1 MIMTTVD
8 KTTQP
13 QMSGLAKVWQR
24 TPALLKAF
32 LMIALVGVVGANG
45 VSILAMLPAH
55 LALIA
60 SLSYLFLYWKFFS
73 GGWGPKGTAE
83 ARKKYFRAGSLSP
96 RLWKWSLLLAALFV
110 LVFQSGLVFTFRL
123 IQFPAERFLQGLG
136 LESQPLWVAWSIIL
150 IASLSAGLTEETG
163 FRGYGMVPLQERYG
177 PVLAN
182 IIISILFVVFH
193 LNQAWAPPML
203 LHLFVASFMWGL
215 IAFATGSLLPGII
228 AHTVLDIV
236 NFSYWW
242 TDVAGGFE
250 YQPIAVTGMDLHFI
264 IWSLLLTVSGGLFVW
279 ALGKVKAVRLQS

>member
-1 MIMTTVD
+1 MTTID

-13 QMSGLAKVWQR
+13 QMSGLAKAWQR
-24 TPALLKAF
+24 MPALLKAI

-45 VSILAMLPAH
+45 VSILAMLPAP

-96 RLWKWSLLLAALFV
+96 RLWIWSLLLAALFV
-110 LVFQSGLVFTFRL
+110 LVFQSGMVVTFRL

-136 LESQPLWVAWSIIL
+136 LESQPLWIAWSIIL

-177 PVLAN
+177 PILAN
-182 IIISILFVVFH
+182 IIISVLFVLFH

-215 IAFATGSLLPGII
+215 IAYATGSLLPGII
-228 AHTVLDIV
+228 AHTVLDIF

-242 TDVAGGFE
+242 SNVAGRFE
-250 YQPIAVTGMDLHFI
+250 YQPIAITGMDLHFLV
-264 IWSLLLTVSGGLFVW
+264 WSLLFTVSGLLFIW
-279 ALGKVKAVRLQS
+279 ALSKVKAVRLQS